1 MSKEDDKNLV
11 KNTLQ
16 MLVYQEALDILVEQY
31 IRNFIYHEEIPDMHT
46 YFLEQQLKQDVIDE
60 ASEKIGK
67 IINQAYKEKYG
78 TKPKQKNDRRR

>member
-1 MSKEDDKNLV
+1 MNKEDDKNLI

-16 MLVYQEALDILVEQY
+16 MLVYQEALDMLVEQY
-31 IRNFIYHEEIPDMHT
+31 ISEFIYHEEIPDMHT
-46 YFLEQQLKQDVIDE
+46 YFLERQLRQDMIDK

-78 TKPKQKNDRRR
+78 AKSKQKND